1 MSQLHCYVQDELA
14 KKFQKKAEQ
23 ASLSVSK
30 YLALLVQRE
39 VENQWPEGYFE
50 LFGTWQGKSL
60 ERPSQGDYE
69 KREGFD

>member
-39 VENQWPEGYFE
+39 VENQWPEGYFD
-50 LFGTWQGKSL
+50 LFGAWQGKPL
-60 ERPSQGDYE
+60 ERLSQGDHE
-69 KREGFD
+69 KRERLE

>member
-23 ASLSVSK
+23 AKLTVSK

-50 LFGTWQGKSL
+50 LFGAWQGQPL
-60 ERPSQGDYE
+60 ERSAELEYE
-69 KREGFD
+69 KREGFK

>member
-14 KKFQKKAEQ
+14 KKFQKKAEH
-23 ASLSVSK
+23 ANLSVSK

-50 LFGTWQGKSL
+50 LFGTWQGQPL
-60 ERPSQGDYE
+60 ERPVELDYE
-69 KREGFD
+69 KREDFK